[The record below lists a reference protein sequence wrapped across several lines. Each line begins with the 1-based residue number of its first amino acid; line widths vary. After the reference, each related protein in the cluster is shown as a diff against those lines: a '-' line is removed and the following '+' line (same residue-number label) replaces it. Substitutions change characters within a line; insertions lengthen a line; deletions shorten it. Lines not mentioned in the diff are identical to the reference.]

1 MWTPEIVRAR
11 FWEAA
16 AMEKYLPSLRL
27 PTGAGFWPRYEY
39 EPEDREGWD
48 DQAKQDDLLI
58 WQGRGT
64 AKVDALSRHQE
75 CLDWTV
81 KYVDPK
87 RPLTVSR
94 VKVMWMWARSKALS
108 RDFGP
113 QCRRLGIARQT
124 AYRRLHEIS
133 EELSERHNMIR
144 LLLRLPAEEFLGHET
159 RFDIPSV
166 CAPVFPTAPRRSM
179 PAIKFTPSYRTDPST
194 NLLKTE
200 ESVEDFARH
209 LDAVNAERRK
219 MLERK
224 RRAKIGAL
232 AS

>member
-1 MWTPEIVRAR
+1 MWTPEIVRAW

-58 WQGRGT
+58 WQGMGT
-64 AKVDALSRHQE
+64 AKMGALSRHQE

-81 KYVDPK
+81 KYIDPRK
-87 RPLTVSR
+87 PVTVAR
-94 VKVMWMWARSKALS
+94 VKVMWMWARSKALG

-113 QCRRLGIARQT
+113 QCRRLGVARQT

-133 EELSERHNMIR
+133 EALSERHNMIR
-144 LLLRLPAEEFLGHET
+144 LLLRFPAEEFLGHEAS
-159 RFDIPSV
+159 FDVSDLRSSGS
-166 CAPVFPTAPRRSM
+166 CADVPQP
-179 PAIKFTPSYRTDPST
+179 IKFTPSYRTEPST

-200 ESVEDFARH
+200 ENVEDFAKH
-209 LDAVNAERRK
+209 LDAVNAARRK

-224 RRAKIGAL
+224 RRAKIGAM

>member
-133 EELSERHNMIR
+133 EQLSEQHNMIR

-159 RFDIPSV
+159 NSDVSDLRSSGS
-166 CAPVFPTAPRRSM
+166 CADVPQP
-179 PAIKFTPSYRTDPST
+179 IKFTPGYRTEKSSH
-194 NLLKTE
+194 LLKDE
-200 ESVEDFARH
+200 AAVADFQSH
-209 LDAVNAERRK
+209 LDAVNADRRRLQER
-219 MLERK
+219 EAK

>member
-144 LLLRLPAEEFLGHET
+144 LLLRLPAEEFLRREGPEVVEEE
-159 RFDIPSV
+159 DIIRGRDRVHAQVHSAV
-166 CAPVFPTAPRRSM
+166 VYERS
-179 PAIKFTPSYRTDPST
+179 IDTLSTPEAMAAFVS
-194 NLLKTE
+194 
-200 ESVEDFARH
+200 H
-209 LDAVNAERRK
+209 
-219 MLERK
+219 LERVNK
-224 RRAKIGAL
+224 ERSDARLRRFGA
-232 AS
+232 ARRNPPKVAAE